1 MQELK
6 KIVKNAR
13 KKIMNMKYHSKSS
26 HIGSAFSVLDILVYS
41 YFKGLN
47 ITEENLRDNNRDR
60 LILSKGH
67 ASAAIYTTLA
77 LRGFLDIKKLD
88 MYYCNDGEL
97 PGHIDMTT
105 SEALDLSTGSLGHG
119 LPVGAGMALAMKIN
133 KIDSRIVVIMGDGEI
148 NEGSVWEAAMFIIRE
163 NLKNML
169 IFIDCNGL
177 QGYDRTE
184 EILTYERNK
193 EMWRALGFTILE
205 IDGNNF
211 EEIEKAYK
219 CKNYKPV
226 VVLAKTIKGK
236 GVSFMEDKLEWHYK
250 SPNLG
255 ELEKG
260 LKELEENE

>member
-1 MQELK
+1 M
-6 KIVKNAR
+6 
-13 KKIMNMKYHSKSS
+13 
-26 HIGSAFSVLDILVYS
+26 
-41 YFKGLN
+41 
-47 ITEENLRDNNRDR
+47 
-60 LILSKGH
+60 
-67 ASAAIYTTLA
+67 
-77 LRGFLDIKKLD
+77 DIKKLD

-133 KIDSRIVVIMGDGEI
+133 KIDNRIVVIMGDGEI

-219 CKNYKPV
+219 CKN
-226 VVLAKTIKGK
+226 
-236 GVSFMEDKLEWHYK
+236 
-250 SPNLG
+250 
-255 ELEKG
+255 
-260 LKELEENE
+260 